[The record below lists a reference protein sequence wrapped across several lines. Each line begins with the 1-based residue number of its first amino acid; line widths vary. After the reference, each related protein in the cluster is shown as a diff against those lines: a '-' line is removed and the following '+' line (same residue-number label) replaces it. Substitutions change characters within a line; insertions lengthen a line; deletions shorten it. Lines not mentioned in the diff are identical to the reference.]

1 MRMASP
7 VPSPVPSDDA
17 AAWPRLPSNPVVSYW
32 VLGTFFTVAY
42 VLIERVTFVYQ
53 LDGLGI
59 TLWSPS
65 AGASVTFLMLA
76 GARFA
81 PFVFVASVIT
91 DYTIYTGPRGLF
103 APIGTSLVLTFG
115 LAILALTLA
124 TTRRLGKVR
133 LSWVTAMLAIVPSG
147 TLIMAALYCLVLF
160 ACDLLSVER
169 FLAAVRNF
177 WIGDTLGIITL
188 MPAALS
194 ASSVLARRRT
204 LTRTD
209 LLDGAVFATLLAA
222 VLWTVFGLR
231 RSQEY
236 QFFYLL
242 FLPVVW
248 IAVRAGYAGVS
259 LALPVVHALIVSIA
273 MLAGYA
279 AYDFIAF
286 QLLMLV
292 LSATGLLLGAAVTE
306 ARTTAERMRGQESEL
321 ARAARHALVGATG
334 TALAHEISQPLASTT
349 NYLHAA
355 RRILSAPGGRQADA
369 VEALTKAEGEARRAR
384 ETLERVRDY
393 VSSGRVELSEVDLDA
408 TAEKIVALVQ
418 RDANARGVHIEVRGK
433 PHLPPVRGDAIQ
445 LEQLLFNLVGNA
457 VDSASLARPQGRV
470 TVCLRQQGDRLLL
483 AVEDDGPGVAANVAD
498 RLFEPFETTKRNGMG
513 LGLTLARQIVEA
525 HAATLHW
532 ENLPAGGARFTVQLL
547 IDGPQGHEQ

>member
-1 MRMASP
+1 MAPPASSDEAAVWQQLPGSP
-7 VPSPVPSDDA
+7 A
-17 AAWPRLPSNPVVSYW
+17 VSYW
-32 VLGTFFTVAY
+32 ALGGLFTAAY
-42 VLIERVTFVYQ
+42 VLIERVTFIYQ

-91 DYTIYTGPRGLF
+91 DYVIYTGPRGLF

-115 LAILALTLA
+115 FAVLALTLA
-124 TTRRLGKVR
+124 TTRRLSKVR
-133 LSWVTAMLAIVPSG
+133 LSWVTGMLAIVPSG
-147 TLIMAALYCLVLF
+147 ALIMAALYCLVLF
-160 ACDLLSVER
+160 ACDLLSIER
-169 FLAAVRNF
+169 FLVAVRNF

-194 ASSVLARRRT
+194 ASDVLARRRT
-204 LTRTD
+204 LTRME
-209 LLDGAVFATLLAA
+209 LLDCAVFAALLAV
-222 VLWTVFGLR
+222 VLWTIFGLR
-231 RSQEY
+231 RSHEY

-242 FLPVVW
+242 FLPIVW

-306 ARTTAERMRGQESEL
+306 ARTTAERLRGQESEL

-355 RRILSAPGGRQADA
+355 RRILSAPGGGCHTEAVQALA
-369 VEALTKAEGEARRAR
+369 KAENEAKRAR

-393 VSSGRVELSEVDLDA
+393 VSSGRVELSEVDVVA
-408 TAEKIVALVQ
+408 AAEKIVALVQ
-418 RDANARGVHIEVRGK
+418 RDANMRGVNIEVRGK
-433 PHLPPVRGDAIQ
+433 PHLPPVRGDSIQ
-445 LEQLLFNLVGNA
+445 LEQLLLNLVGNA
-457 VDSASLARPQGRV
+457 VDAASLAQPRGLV
-470 TVCLRQQGDRLLL
+470 IVGLRQQGDRLLVT
-483 AVEDDGPGVAANVAD
+483 VEDNGPGVAANVAD
-498 RLFEPFETTKRNGMG
+498 RLFEPFETTKRSGMG

-525 HAATLHW
+525 HAGTLHW
-532 ENLPAGGARFTVQLL
+532 ENPPAGGARFMVQLPV
-547 IDGPQGHEQ
+547 DGPRHER

>member
-1 MRMASP
+1 MA
-7 VPSPVPSDDA
+7 SPVPSDDA
-17 AAWPRLPSNPVVSYW
+17 AAWPRLPSNPVAIYW
-32 VLGTFFTVAY
+32 VLGTLFTAAY

-59 TLWSPS
+59 SLWSPS

-81 PFVFVASVIT
+81 PFVFVASIIT
-91 DYTIYTGPRGLF
+91 DYTIYTGPRGLI

-115 LAILALTLA
+115 LAILASTLA
-124 TTRRLGKVR
+124 TTRRLSKVR

-169 FLAAVRNF
+169 FPVAVRNF
-177 WIGDTLGIITL
+177 WIGGTLGIVTL

-194 ASSVLARRRT
+194 AFSVLAHRRALT
-204 LTRTD
+204 TRTN
-209 LLDGAVFATLLAA
+209 LLDGAVFAMLLAA
-222 VLWTVFGLR
+222 VLWTIFGLR
-231 RSQEY
+231 RSHEY

-248 IAVRAGYAGVS
+248 IAVRAGYLGVS

-273 MLAGYA
+273 MLVGYA

-306 ARTTAERMRGQESEL
+306 ARTTAERLRGQESEL

-355 RRILSAPGGRQADA
+355 RRILSAPGSGHQADA
-369 VEALTKAEGEARRAR
+369 VEALTKAASEARRAR

-393 VSSGRVELSEVDLDA
+393 VSSGRVELSDVDIDA
-408 TAEKIVALVQ
+408 TAQKIVALVQ
-418 RDANARGVHIEVRGK
+418 RDANARGVHIEVRGE

-445 LEQLLFNLVGNA
+445 LEQLLVNLVGNA

-470 TVCLRQQGDRLLL
+470 TVGLRQQGDRLLL

-513 LGLTLARQIVEA
+513 LGLTLARQIIEA

-532 ENLPAGGARFTVQLL
+532 ENLPAGGARFTVQLA
-547 IDGPQGHEQ
+547 IDGPQRYEP